1 MARAARWVYEGV
13 RELRGVSPQLDTLID
28 RHGAP
33 PWGRPIPVADRFPT
47 LARGIAYQQL
57 AGAAARVVCRLESG
71 FEFTVPVTLRL
82 EAEQMYKRHNML
94 EDL

>member
-57 AGAAARVVCRLESG
+57 AGAAARSAIRLPDGEGYKKRAPRDRG
-71 FEFTVPVTLRL
+71 FDRL
-82 EAEQMYKRHNML
+82 LQERVDPH
-94 EDL
+94 